1 MKCIWCSQDESVE
14 AVKDCTWIEPEGKD
28 YLIVTGV
35 PAIDCPICNDVYL
48 EDSITEDVEDAINS
62 VNLEKLGLK
71 FSYQQLMEAPRLS
84 IFDLYKQSK

>member
-1 MKCIWCSQDESVE
+1 MWCNQDESIE
-14 AVKDCTWIEPEGKD
+14 TVKDCTWIEPEGKD

-35 PAIDCPICNDVYL
+35 PAIDCPICEDVYL
-48 EDSITEDVEDAINS
+48 EDSMTEDVEDAINS

-84 IFDLYKQSK
+84 IFDLYKQDKSK